1 MALAI
6 GGDLLV
12 TVVHLVLAGIA
23 EAVLVGVFAIQR
35 RLDVAALTL
44 EGVGAVVVAHGVI
57 LVIVGQFVATDHALA
72 VHHGISAVKG
82 FGALLATDGADTP
95 VMALAIGGDLLLVTV
110 TDLLPMGGVGDA
122 LRNRCGEG
130 LYFGVAI
137 IPAVELEVLVRR
149 GIGSCEEYCT
159 GLVRIRDGLRSLI
172 ELAMLASLEGDGVS
186 HRFLRYQI
194 NGATLIARSSRIGI
208 VKVRNFGII
217 TFAPANDLISR
228 IDRSTICGRLDICYC
243 NCVLV
248 ACMTIMRRRILAH
261 KSCFLTGTRPR
272 KLVANIQHREFN
284 IYSVSSV
291 WCCQCR
297 CRQNRQ

>member
-1 MALAI
+1 MASAI

-82 FGALLATDGADTP
+82 CGALLATDGADTP
-95 VMALAIGGDLLLVTV
+95 VMTSAIGGDLLVTV

-149 GIGSCEEYCT
+149 GIGSCGEFCT
-159 GLVRIRDGLRSLI
+159 VLVRIRDGLRSLI
-172 ELAMLASLEGDGVS
+172 ELAMLASLEGHGVLGLS
-186 HRFLRYQI
+186 FDVHGILHFPVKPLCMAIIEGIR
-194 NGATLIARSSRIGI
+194 TLVERIIEVDCNNCSTSILGIDCYLQAVSIIPRAALPFADFNTFYIHDVRIA
-208 VKVRNFGII
+208 
-217 TFAPANDLISR
+217 
-228 IDRSTICGRLDICYC
+228 
-243 NCVLV
+243 
-248 ACMTIMRRRILAH
+248 
-261 KSCFLTGTRPR
+261 
-272 KLVANIQHREFN
+272 
-284 IYSVSSV
+284 
-291 WCCQCR
+291 
-297 CRQNRQ
+297 